1 MANVSRPRGLS
12 PVGTLTGAA
21 YNEQGSLYA
30 IASDA
35 SNTYAIG
42 DVVSLATTG
51 SDASGIAYVTKMTAD
66 SSMPLG
72 VIVGVR
78 PADPGVSLQGTNI
91 DLSKL
96 YLSLSSGTRYVYVI
110 TDPNVVYEVQ
120 ADTYALAD
128 VSKNVGMNYTADQ
141 TSTLSQS
148 APQSSTTAKASTVL
162 ALASSGSLALPLTV
176 LGFAQRQDN
185 AAGAYA
191 KILVALNKQAYK
203 QAVGTA

>member
-12 PVGTLTGAA
+12 PVGTTTGAA
-21 YNEQGSLYA
+21 FNEQGQLFA
-30 IASDA
+30 IANDA

-42 DVVSLATTG
+42 DVVKFTAG
-51 SDASGIAYVTKMTAD
+51 SDANGIAYVTKVTAD
-66 SSMPLG
+66 TDLPLG

-96 YLSLSSGTRYVYVI
+96 YLSKSSGTRYVYVT
-110 TDPNVVYEVQ
+110 TDPSIIYEAE
-120 ADTYALAD
+120 ADSYALAD
-128 VSKNVGMNYTADQ
+128 VWKNAGANWTADQ

-148 APQSSTTAKASTVL
+148 APQSSTTVKASTIV
-162 ALASSGSLALPLTV
+162 AQGSSGSLGLPFTV
-176 LGFAQRQDN
+176 IGLAQRADN

-191 KILVALNKQAYK
+191 KVQLIFNKSQYK
-203 QAVGTA
+203 QAQGTA

>member
-21 YNEQGSLYA
+21 FNEQGQLFA

-42 DVVSLATTG
+42 DVVKLTTG
-51 SDASGIAYVTKMTAD
+51 SDANGIAYVTKMTAD
-66 SSMPLG
+66 SDLPMG
-72 VIVGVR
+72 VIVGIR
-78 PADPGVSLQGTNI
+78 PADPGVSLEGTNI
-91 DLSKL
+91 DLAKL

-110 TDPNVVYEVQ
+110 TDPTVIFEAQ
-120 ADTYALAD
+120 ADSYALAD
-128 VSKNVGMNYTADQ
+128 VNKNAGANWTADQ

-148 APQSSTTAKASTVL
+148 SPQSSTTIKASTIL
-162 ALASSGSLALPLTV
+162 ALGTSGSLALPFMVIGL
-176 LGFAQRQDN
+176 AQRQDN

-191 KILVALNKQAYK
+191 KVNVIFNRHLYK
-203 QAVGTA
+203 QAQGTA

>member
-12 PVGTLTGAA
+12 PVGTLTGASF
-21 YNEQGSLYA
+21 NEQGQLFA

-42 DVVSLATTG
+42 DVVKLTTG
-51 SDASGIAYVTKMTAD
+51 SDANGIAYVTKVTAD
-66 SSMPLG
+66 ADLPMG

-110 TDPNVVYEVQ
+110 TDPTVIFEAQ
-120 ADTYALAD
+120 ADSYALAD
-128 VSKNVGMNYTADQ
+128 VNKNVGANWTADQ

-148 APQSSTTAKASTVL
+148 SPQSSTTIKASTVL
-162 ALASSGSLALPLTV
+162 ALGTSGSLALPFMVIGL
-176 LGFAQRQDN
+176 AQRQDN

-191 KILVALNKQAYK
+191 KVNVIFNRHLYK
-203 QAVGTA
+203 QAQGTA